1 MSNLRFPLIMWL
13 SEAERTDKLDC
24 ALVCPGNAFH
34 LGIDRNRLRRFIKE
48 Y

>member
-1 MSNLRFPLIMWL
+1 MSVLRFPPIMWL
-13 SEAERTDKLDC
+13 SEAECSEKRGR
-24 ALVCPGNAFH
+24 ALVYSGNAFH